1 MTPGIPV
8 LTLLLPKVSHQH
20 DNEKKESYQQK
31 EPKARNDSNKKKNP
45 PLSKEKIVLEFRV
58 RMSEREKRERKM
70 MAYIFL
76 PPTSL
81 D

>member
-1 MTPGIPV
+1 MTMR
-8 LTLLLPKVSHQH
+8 K
-20 DNEKKESYQQK
+20 EKKESYQPK
-31 EPKARNDSNKKKNP
+31 EPKARNDSDKEKNP